1 MNVSLSGSLP
11 INNLE
16 IELANLSKFLELNI
30 YQSQNSRNILT
41 NY

>member
-1 MNVSLSGSLP
+1 MNVSFKGSLP
-11 INNLE
+11 TNNFD

-30 YQSQNSRNILT
+30 YQSQNSRNMRV